1 LRKQSEVSGLGD
13 LTVIPA
19 MLAWKSG
26 DWQINSITAVS
37 AVTGDYEEGRLGNP
51 GLNYWTFDQTVGA
64 AYSNKKSA
72 LNAMAHI
79 GLGVNTENED
89 TEYESGAI
97 LHLEAVVQ
105 QMLPMGAGFRSLG
118 AEGFWFSR

>member
-1 LRKQSEVSGLGD
+1 
-13 LTVIPA
+13 

-89 TEYESGAI
+89 TEYESGSI